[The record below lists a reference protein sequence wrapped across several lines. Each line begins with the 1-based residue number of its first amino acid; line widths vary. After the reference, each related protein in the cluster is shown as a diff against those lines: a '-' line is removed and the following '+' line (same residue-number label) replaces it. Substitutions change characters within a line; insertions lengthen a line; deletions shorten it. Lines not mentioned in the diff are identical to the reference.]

1 MRIVKARFVN
11 PDHNLWYGLFAVAVS
26 IFVFAYSIRF
36 GKVSILAYYGL
47 WLPLIL
53 FDYRKALG
61 SPGDLGWIAP
71 FAAFACLSVFWSA
84 APSVTARASVQ
95 LLSHVICALIAAR
108 TVNTRTLTLGAMLG
122 ICVVL
127 MFSFAFGQYSY
138 DPLDGNYSFVGAFSS
153 KNQIGLF
160 SSLGILFAFAALVIL
175 RERGLWRML
184 ALACAVLSAVALV
197 KAQSATSVLAII
209 ATLAVLICLKIT
221 TWFSPTA
228 RKGALIAGL
237 MVALVAVFAAASLG
251 ASDLVLGAFGKDSTL
266 TGRTYLWS
274 QGWAASADAPV
285 FGVGYQAY
293 WVQGFSEAER
303 LWAEFYIDTRTG
315 FHFHNTYIEVLVEL
329 GAIGVLLITFLMLR
343 IPVGLLRRLA
353 SARNDPE
360 ALIAF
365 GIAVMFLVRSFVEVD
380 VITPYVVGGFLFYY
394 TAGLLASP
402 LRSQNATGHVDH
414 HILGGFVQADG
425 AG

>member
-1 MRIVKARFVN
+1 MKIPKAILVDPQRN
-11 PDHNLWYGLFAVAVS
+11 QLYGCAAVALS
-26 IFVFAYSIRF
+26 IFVFAYSTRF
-36 GKVSILAYYGL
+36 GQVSILAYYAC
-47 WLPLIL
+47 WLPLLLVDHRRIL
-53 FDYRKALG
+53 DGYWHYL
-61 SPGDLGWIAP
+61 WVIA
-71 FAAFACLSVFWSA
+71 FAVLACLSVFWSA

-251 ASDLVLGAFGKDSTL
+251 ACSKNAQDQSLEAANAVGADVSATASNAVGDVQAATDQAL
-266 TGRTYLWS
+266 NG
-274 QGWAASADAPV
+274 ASAAMDNAGDAV
-285 FGVGYQAY
+285 KNKADKAGDTIKHG
-293 WVQGFSEAER
+293 AEKAR
-303 LWAEFYIDTRTG
+303 DAAG
-315 FHFHNTYIEVLVEL
+315 
-329 GAIGVLLITFLMLR
+329 GALK
-343 IPVGLLRRLA
+343 
-353 SARNDPE
+353 D
-360 ALIAF
+360 
-365 GIAVMFLVRSFVEVD
+365 
-380 VITPYVVGGFLFYY
+380 
-394 TAGLLASP
+394 AGNAI
-402 LRSQNATGHVDH
+402 QNH
-414 HILGGFVQADG
+414 
-425 AG
+425 